1 MIVRK
6 EYDFS
11 KAMRNPYVDNELKG
25 NQITS
30 YYLDY
35 LFLFKENQKKFQSL
49 YNEHKKNN
57 NKS

>member
-1 MIVRK
+1 
-6 EYDFS
+6 
-11 KAMRNPYVDNELKG
+11 MRNPYVDNELKG

>member
-1 MIVRK
+1 MRK

-11 KAMRNPYVDNELKG
+11 KAMRNPYVDNELKR